1 MEIDGSLT
9 IKVETENGRTHTR
22 IRAAELRA
30 LVTRIGA
37 TGDRFLVA
45 QRIPDIPDVFAQV
58 WHEEGGD
65 YRLEHRAA
73 EDAFFGTDLADPG
86 RVADLLTGWAR
97 RETGWDA
104 GVGWEPVD
112 LGPAED
118 VPDLPDEVR
127 EQVERRVRERLL
139 CGYDDRAVL
148 AEIAEDHL
156 VGGEHGE
163 RPVSRA
169 QARRLV
175 DRLWLERLAE
185 QESWGDATTDPDRLT
200 RVFEALDAA
209 GLTARENFT
218 CCRGCGTTEIGAEHP
233 GARGFVFFHQQST
246 EAAAEGYGLTLHYGG
261 FDGSEET
268 TAAVGHEV
276 VAAFAG
282 SGLSTEWDGDPGRA
296 ITVTPLN
303 WRRRL
308 EG

>member
-1 MEIDGSLT
+1 MENDGGLT
-9 IKVETENGRTHTR
+9 IKVETENGRTHSR
-22 IRAAELRA
+22 ITAAELRG

-37 TGDRFLVA
+37 AGDRFLVV

-73 EDAFFGTDLADPG
+73 EDAFFGADLADPG

-97 RETGWDA
+97 QETGWDA
-104 GVGWEPVD
+104 GVGWEPIA
-112 LGPAED
+112 LGPEED

-139 CGYDDRAVL
+139 CGYDDRSVL

-156 VGGEHGE
+156 VGGDHGE

-185 QESWGDATTDPDRLT
+185 QESWGEAATDPDRLT
-200 RVFEALDAA
+200 RVFAALDAA

-218 CCRGCGTTEIGAEHP
+218 CCRRCGTTEIGAERR

-246 EAAAEGYGLTLHYGG
+246 EAAAEGYGLTLYYGG

-268 TAAVGHEV
+268 SAAVGREV